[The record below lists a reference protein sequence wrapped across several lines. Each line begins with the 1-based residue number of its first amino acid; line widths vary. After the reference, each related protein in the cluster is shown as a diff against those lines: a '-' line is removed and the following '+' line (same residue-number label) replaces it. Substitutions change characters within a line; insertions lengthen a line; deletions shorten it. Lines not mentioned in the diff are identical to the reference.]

1 MVYPLVRRSKL
12 APPNVQKTLRHTVSL
27 NGKGLHSAKPANLR
41 LLAAPVDHGIV
52 FCRTDVDDGRDP
64 RVPAL
69 YNNVS
74 DTTLNTRISNADG
87 VSVSTIEH
95 LMAALSGCGVHNA
108 LIEIDGPEV
117 PIFDGSSRDFAQAL
131 LNAGVV
137 EQDMRLKVIK
147 ILKPVS
153 VNFNG
158 AIASLLPSDGFA
170 IDVEIN
176 FEQAAIGRQSCAL
189 DMANGTFLRELSDC
203 RTFCSQDDVDKMRA
217 NGLALGGSYHNAI
230 VVQGERILSPN
241 GLRRPDECVRHKM
254 LDALGDLHLAGLPIW
269 GTYQGYKSG
278 HGLTNRLLRKLLS
291 TPDAFEIVSADED
304 MTARLPGMS
313 VDHSDLA
320 AVV

>member
-1 MVYPLVRRSKL
+1 
-12 APPNVQKTLRHTVSL
+12 VQKTLRHTVSL

-95 LMAALSGCGVHNA
+95 LMAALSGCGVHKA
-108 LIEIDGPEV
+108 LIEIDGP
-117 PIFDGSSRDFAQAL
+117 
-131 LNAGVV
+131 
-137 EQDMRLKVIK
+137 
-147 ILKPVS
+147 
-153 VNFNG
+153 
-158 AIASLLPSDGFA
+158 
-170 IDVEIN
+170 EIN

-291 TPDAFEIVSADED
+291 TPDAFEIVTADED